1 VKPQKLWQAVLAELQ
16 LSLSPSNFSLCF
28 GQTKGLS
35 LKKEGKRL
43 ILEVSV
49 PNPYI
54 RNTIFER
61 YLGQIQQ
68 AVKRISGK
76 KNEIVF
82 TVLPSASASK
92 KPAGPL
98 FEAAEEEE
106 KKDTLKEA
114 VLKARLRLDFTFE
127 NFAVSPTNE
136 VAYAAAAAVS
146 KNPGDTYN
154 PLFLYGGVGVGKTHL
169 MQGVAHNILKDKPDY
184 PLIYSMSEEFT
195 NEIVEA
201 IRHKTT
207 ADFRKK
213 HRSVQALLIDD
224 VQFVAGKDAVQEEL
238 FHTFNALQRSGG
250 QVVLTADKP
259 PHEIELLEDRLRSRF
274 EGGLTIDIQEPNFEL
289 RTAILLIKAKQLK
302 KDLPMDIAQ
311 LIAGN
316 ISSTRRLE
324 GFLIKLF
331 ARAETRKERISPEM
345 AQALLGKNTDQPAEV
360 KRIVRPK
367 EVVDA
372 VARHFKMKLDEL
384 RGPRRQQR
392 IVLPR
397 QLAMYILRMDLK
409 ASFQEIGMMFGGR
422 DHTTV
427 MYSVEK
433 ISHEL
438 GDSAELRLEL
448 SAVRKKLYG

>member
-1 VKPQKLWQAVLAELQ
+1 M
-16 LSLSPSNFSLCF
+16 
-28 GQTKGLS
+28 
-35 LKKEGKRL
+35 

-54 RNTIFER
+54 RNTISER

-82 TVLPSASASK
+82 TVLPSASPSK

-98 FEAAEEEE
+98 FEAAQEQEE
-106 KKDTLKEA
+106 KDSLKDA
-114 VLKARLRLDFTFE
+114 ILKARLRPDFTFE

-169 MQGVAHNILKDKPDY
+169 MQGVAHNILKDKPGY

-207 ADFRKK
+207 AEFRKK

-289 RTAILLIKAKQLK
+289 RTAILLIKAK
-302 KDLPMDIAQ
+302 
-311 LIAGN
+311 
-316 ISSTRRLE
+316 E
-324 GFLIKLF
+324 
-331 ARAETRKERISPEM
+331 
-345 AQALLGKNTDQPAEV
+345 
-360 KRIVRPK
+360 
-367 EVVDA
+367 
-372 VARHFKMKLDEL
+372 
-384 RGPRRQQR
+384 
-392 IVLPR
+392 
-397 QLAMYILRMDLK
+397 
-409 ASFQEIGMMFGGR
+409 
-422 DHTTV
+422 
-427 MYSVEK
+427 
-433 ISHEL
+433 
-438 GDSAELRLEL
+438 
-448 SAVRKKLYG
+448 

>member
-1 VKPQKLWQAVLAELQ
+1 
-16 LSLSPSNFSLCF
+16 
-28 GQTKGLS
+28 
-35 LKKEGKRL
+35 
-43 ILEVSV
+43 
-49 PNPYI
+49 
-54 RNTIFER
+54 
-61 YLGQIQQ
+61 
-68 AVKRISGK
+68 
-76 KNEIVF
+76 
-82 TVLPSASASK
+82 
-92 KPAGPL
+92 
-98 FEAAEEEE
+98 
-106 KKDTLKEA
+106 
-114 VLKARLRLDFTFE
+114 
-127 NFAVSPTNE
+127 
-136 VAYAAAAAVS
+136 
-146 KNPGDTYN
+146 
-154 PLFLYGGVGVGKTHL
+154 